1 MLPFHIPFTTENEL
15 ARLHTMLESQSF
27 ASGGSIG
34 QRVEQQLN
42 SLLNTQQVLLT
53 GSCTQA
59 LELAAL
65 LCNIS
70 PGDEV
75 ILPSYTFVSTANAF
89 ALRGAKLVF
98 IDVRPD
104 TMNFDVQQV
113 AAAITPRTRA
123 IVAMHYGGV
132 ACDMEPLLDLAA
144 AHNIWLIED
153 AAHGIGASW
162 RNRPLGSIGHLGAL
176 SFHETKNIQC
186 GEGGALV
193 INDERLLERAQILRD
208 KGTNRMA
215 FLQGKVPAYT
225 WVDLGSSFGMSELQ
239 ASFLSAQLE
248 ALPEVTSTR
257 RSLWQ
262 QYHQT
267 LRPLEAAGY
276 LKLPAPP
283 SECQHNGHLFFILC
297 RSETLRKALQQY
309 LLSCGIQ
316 TAFHYQPLHQS
327 EGGRR
332 WGSNAGSMQVVE
344 RESPCL
350 LRLPLYVPLPAQKVA
365 EVCSHIESF
374 FKQGLHD

>member
-1 MLPFHIPFTTENEL
+1 MLPFHIPFKTGNEL
-15 ARLHTMLESQSF
+15 TRLRTMLESQSF
-27 ASGGSIG
+27 ASGGTVG
-34 QRVEQQLN
+34 QQVEQQLS

-65 LCNIS
+65 LCNIR
-70 PGDEV
+70 PNDEV

-89 ALRGAKLVF
+89 ALRGANLVF

-113 AAAITPRTRA
+113 AAAITHRTRA

-132 ACDMEPLLDLAA
+132 ACNMEPLLDLAA

-225 WVDLGSSFGMSELQ
+225 WVDLGSSFGMSALQ

-248 ALPEVTSTR
+248 ALPQVSSTR
-257 RSLWQ
+257 RALWQ

-276 LKLPAPP
+276 LKLPAPS

-297 RSETLRKALQQY
+297 RSENVRKTLQQY

-332 WGSNAGSMQVVE
+332 WGSNAGSMNVLE